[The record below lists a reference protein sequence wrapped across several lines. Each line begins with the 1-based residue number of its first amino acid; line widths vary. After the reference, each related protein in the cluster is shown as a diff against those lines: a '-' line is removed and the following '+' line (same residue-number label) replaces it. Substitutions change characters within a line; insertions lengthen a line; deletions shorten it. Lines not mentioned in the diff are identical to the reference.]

1 MTLKQLRLSLLQSS
15 LTSQVLDHVLQEMF
29 FLHLTIAKC
38 AMCKMLVGLSKV
50 IH

>member
-29 FLHLTIAKC
+29 FALDY
-38 AMCKMLVGLSKV
+38 CKMCNVQNVSWT
-50 IH
+50 I